1 MDEFTIDAF
10 LPEKDEAEEY
20 RQDKYRLRPSISTNP
35 SFSSQTKRRASTPA
49 IVFSTEDP
57 TKESTSSAITDGV
70 TGIRGLASGLQDK
83 MFAKIVSQIL
93 PPEVVDHYAVTED
106 KRKDKNRPSFSV
118 TLMSKNFRRFNQRY
132 LRDSHMSLGVTNM

>member
-10 LPEKDEAEEY
+10 LPEKDEVEEY
-20 RQDKYRLRPSISTNP
+20 DDRQDKYRLRPSISNNP
-35 SFSSQTKRRASTPA
+35 SFSSATRRRASTPA

-57 TKESTSSAITDGV
+57 TKEPSSSSSISDGV

-93 PPEVVDHYAVTED
+93 PPDIVEHYAVTED

-132 LRDSHMSLGVTNM
+132 F